1 PDPGGAST
9 PISAELEAHLEL
21 GALVGGRRSITTP
34 TPGRYASL
42 LRASQRRFITME
54 HTVAES
60 IDGGASI
67 ELHPDGRVE
76 ACFWATARSGGSIS
90 RFASRDGEDH
100 HNQSEHRQRLG
111 ARGSWR
117 AEPDASSVIVRLDA
131 LQWRTCQAGAEAWQ
145 PPAPIE
151 LPCHALAA

>member
-1 PDPGGAST
+1 PAIVDAEVHATSASTATAADPPAPDPGGAST

-76 ACFWATARSGGSIS
+76 AC
-90 RFASRDGEDH
+90 
-100 HNQSEHRQRLG
+100 
-111 ARGSWR
+111 
-117 AEPDASSVIVRLDA
+117 
-131 LQWRTCQAGAEAWQ
+131 
-145 PPAPIE
+145 
-151 LPCHALAA
+151 